1 MSYLGIW
8 PRKQTTYVH
17 TNTCICMFIAVLFI
31 MAKNGGRLSVNRW
44 VVKQTVVYLCT
55 GKLSMPCP
63 SPPKRNEYIPVH
75 SMSCMKL
82 ENSLLTSQKKLSIK
96 GYCVLLCLYGMLYA
110 KPWRQYIS
118 TCQEWGGGD
127 NRMVGIEYR
136 ILGVEN
142 TPEIVS
148 AYMAELVNDT
158 RNY

>member
-63 SPPKRNEYIPVH
+63 FPQRNEYIPVH

-82 ENSLLTSQKKLSIK
+82 KNALLTSQKKRSIK

-110 KPWRQYIS
+110 KPWRQNTLALVRS
-118 TCQEWGGGD
+118 GGKRD
-127 NRMVGIEYR
+127 NGMVGIEYR

-148 AYMAELVNDT
+148 AYMAELVSDT
-158 RNY
+158 RNH